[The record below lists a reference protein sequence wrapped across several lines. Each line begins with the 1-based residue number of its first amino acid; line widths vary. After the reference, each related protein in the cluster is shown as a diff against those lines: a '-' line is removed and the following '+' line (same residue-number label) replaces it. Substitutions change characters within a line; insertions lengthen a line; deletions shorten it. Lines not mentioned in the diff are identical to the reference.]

1 VNKMETEEVNCKI
14 ASDIPVPD
22 PDTREFS
29 SEETEAVADNIF
41 ETKQLKH
48 NAYDEETN
56 YVFSTLINDAIES
69 EIPLKEFKETNIMV
83 DTSSV
88 SLPSSSENVCESNK
102 NHSQLYINNEWE
114 AADKEY
120 MDITGEETSI
130 EYIDVGVNKPNS
142 VENVQDNV
150 KTNTELEQ
158 DATTRLKALNF
169 GRQIVQSE
177 YEMTIQ
183 RQTRIKNMI
192 RSKMQK
198 HGNSSSSFESRES
211 SIYETDKVNH
221 FKSHQH
227 QQEDYNK
234 EKRDRINTEHQTV
247 KLKET
252 PKPELETEFYNLL
265 NNLITELNTGNREH
279 SISNKENWQGEDGKE
294 KLNQTQDIQ
303 KRSMTKCEE
312 ENCDENIQIEK
323 RVNQSQKYINNESI
337 KLDKGSY
344 LGFCDVSTQTTKI
357 KKLKNCK
364 IM

>member
-1 VNKMETEEVNCKI
+1 METEEVNCKI

-211 SIYETDKVNH
+211 SIVERDIVN
-221 FKSHQH
+221 SLESNQN
-227 QQEDYNK
+227 QQEDINMK
-234 EKRDRINTEHQTV
+234 KRNRINTKHQLV
-247 KLKET
+247 KLKQT
-252 PKPELETEFYNLL
+252 PEPELETEFYNLL
-265 NNLITELNTGNREH
+265 NNLITELNTESSMNVQG
-279 SISNKENWQGEDGKE
+279 NWQGEDGKE
-294 KLNQTQDIQ
+294 KLNQT
-303 KRSMTKCEE
+303 KEMWVNPS
-312 ENCDENIQIEK
+312 QIYTNKEHMK
-323 RVNQSQKYINNESI
+323 FKKAPS
-337 KLDKGSY
+337 
-344 LGFCDVSTQTTKI
+344 LGFCDASTQTMKI
-357 KKLKNCK
+357 KKLNKCE